1 MNEWLN
7 VRYWHKAD
15 MPAEPLLRPNL
26 YLSVIH
32 FMGVK
37 EVAVA
42 QLNEKQLRP
51 GFFQSAPGQVTLL
64 IATMVVMLIFAWSYI

>member
-1 MNEWLN
+1 LAQSGHAGGAIIEAKFIPFS
-7 VRYWHKAD
+7 HT
-15 MPAEPLLRPNL
+15 L
-26 YLSVIH
+26 YRD
-32 FMGVK
+32 VK